1 MISFAELLQRE
12 MAGKVLP
19 QKAQDKKQTIA
30 GIRDNDIR
38 KNGMGMFTAVTNNPQ
53 HTKIGLFPLA
63 GPKINDRTAVVVV
76 DVAVAGA
83 PTDGAGL

>member
-38 KNGMGMFTAVTNNPQ
+38 KNGIGMFTAVTDNPH
-53 HTKIGLFPLA
+53 HTKIRLFPFA

-83 PTDGAGL
+83 PADGTGL